1 MKKQT
6 EDIDKLIED
15 EGEDLN
21 FYVTLNWMIVKNL
34 QYNMPIVELQKK
46 CMDKFIR
53 FIQMIDQVIH
63 DKTFENK
70 LVIEENNIK

>member
-46 CMDKFIR
+46 CMD
-53 FIQMIDQVIH
+53 
-63 DKTFENK
+63 N
-70 LVIEENNIK
+70 L